1 MPGKKTAVAD
11 PARSLA
17 LLWGTHTKPGRS
29 GLTLRAIV
37 DTAIELADAN
47 GLEAVSMRLVA
58 EQLKA
63 GTMSLYTHVPGKGEL
78 TVLMFDSVYGD
89 LYGDV
94 DEPARQPG
102 GWRGAM
108 EFVAKRNWEVLMRHP
123 WIHDVPAVR
132 SALGPN
138 ITLKY
143 EAELRP
149 LDGVGL
155 TDVEMD
161 STLNLIITHVHGT
174 ARTAAEHLA
183 TQRESGLTDA
193 EWWLTT
199 GPALA
204 RYMGALAER
213 FPVAGRVGTAA
224 GEQHQAPID
233 SEHAL
238 KFGLDRI
245 LAGVALLIEE
255 RKN

>member
-1 MPGKKTAVAD
+1 VPGKKTAAAD

-29 GLTLRAIV
+29 GLTLRAII

-47 GLEAVSMRLVA
+47 GLESVSMRQVA

-78 TVLMFDSVYGD
+78 TILMFDSVFGD
-89 LYGDV
+89 LYADV
-94 DEPARQPG
+94 DEPGRQPG

-108 EFVAKRNWEVLMRHP
+108 EFVAQRNWELLIRHP
-123 WIHDVPAVR
+123 WIHEVPVVR

-149 LDGVGL
+149 LDGLGL

-161 STLNLIITHVHGT
+161 STLTLITTHVLAT
-174 ARTAAEHLA
+174 ARTASEHLR

-204 RYMGALAER
+204 QYMGALAER

-224 GEQHQAPID
+224 GEQHQAAID

-245 LAGVALLIEE
+245 LSGVSLLIEE